1 MPNKKN
7 EKVIATFAG
16 ERVITENTDLAR
28 ELYNQSRYGDILDD
42 KRVQLSMSESLYL
55 LEKEKLDIL
64 DGRGK
69 AFTSEKFLKKAVK
82 LEPNFWVR
90 YCVFKD
96 FRNRGYI
103 IKTALKFGADFR
115 VYDRG
120 VKPGEDHAK
129 WIVFPVRE
137 ADTLTWYEFS
147 AKNRVAHSTR
157 KRLLIGAVDEEGDV
171 TYWEIKWT
179 RP

>member
-1 MPNKKN
+1 MPKKPIIN
-7 EKVIATFAG
+7 AVLSDEF
-16 ERVITENTDLAR
+16 VITEDTDEAR

-96 FRNRGYI
+96 FRNRGI
-103 IKTALKFGADFR
+103 
-115 VYDRG
+115 
-120 VKPGEDHAK
+120 
-129 WIVFPVRE
+129 
-137 ADTLTWYEFS
+137 
-147 AKNRVAHSTR
+147 
-157 KRLLIGAVDEEGDV
+157 
-171 TYWEIKWT
+171 
-179 RP
+179 